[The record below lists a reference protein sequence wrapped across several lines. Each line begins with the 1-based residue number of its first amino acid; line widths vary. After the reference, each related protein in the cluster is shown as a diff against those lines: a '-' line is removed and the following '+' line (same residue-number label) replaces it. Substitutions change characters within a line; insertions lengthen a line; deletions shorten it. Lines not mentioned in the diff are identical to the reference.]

1 MPDQLRVTVL
11 RGGPSAEREVS
22 LAGGEAV
29 GEACRRLGCL
39 VHEADITPDDLS
51 ALDVAADV
59 VFPVL
64 HGEFGE
70 DGQLQTILEERGM
83 CYVGSDS
90 VASRLAMDKDASKRT
105 WRDAGL
111 ATAAWV
117 CLDENSD
124 IAAVACP
131 APPVVIKP
139 LCEGSS
145 IGVALCGTADQLH
158 TEARKAISEHGKI
171 LVERHLQ
178 GPELTVGILED
189 EALPVIEIRSAVK
202 FYDYE
207 AKFRRNDTQYV
218 LEPEID
224 AQTYSLV
231 GKTAATAFRAIGCRD
246 YGRVDFIVD
255 RNEGA
260 QLLEIN
266 TIPGFTSHSLL
277 PKAAAMVGV
286 EFDQLVGRLLKMAW
300 GRRD

>member
-1 MPDQLRVTVL
+1 MSDQLRVTVL
-11 RGGPSAEREVS
+11 RGGPSAERDVS

-29 GEACRRLGCL
+29 AEACRRLGCL
-39 VHEADITPDDLS
+39 VHEADVTPDDLT

-70 DGQLQTILEERGM
+70 DGQLQAILESRGLR
-83 CYVGSDS
+83 YVGSDS

-111 ATAAWV
+111 PTAAWV
-117 CLDENSD
+117 CLNENTDLAS
-124 IAAVACP
+124 VECP

-145 IGVALCGTADQLH
+145 IGVVLCDTADQLH
-158 TEARKAISEHGKI
+158 AEATKAISKHGKI
-171 LVERHLQ
+171 LVESHLQ
-178 GPELTVGILED
+178 GPELTVGILEG

-207 AKFRRNDTQYV
+207 AKYRRDDTEYV
-218 LEPEID
+218 LEPDID
-224 AQTYSLV
+224 AATYSAV
-231 GKTAATAFRAIGCRD
+231 RRMAARAFEAIGCRD

-255 RNEGA
+255 RDAGA

-277 PKAAAMVGV
+277 PKAAEMVGV
-286 EFDQLVGRLLKMAW
+286 EFDQLVGRLLKMASA
-300 GRRD
+300 R